1 MCWRSQAAWGVV
13 VCLGLIAAP
22 SPAAAEM
29 VVARI
34 QADYDLIA
42 DNNTTIRITNLSA
55 APLSDITL
63 SGVGYGG
70 TIDGLAATIEPRPG
84 LILQPG
90 QRLTYT
96 FDSKAPVFQAHFADT
111 YTGNVRYTVEA
122 NWQGTHLAAAF
133 SPDENA
139 AGEFVPFLGNGRDG
153 KKLAPG
159 MSCLDTLA
167 LLRVAELPEP
177 GTLPLVVGGIGSL
190 LTYAWRRRG
199 FTATREKPPRVTAG

>member
-1 MCWRSQAAWGVV
+1 MRWRSQAAWGVAI
-13 VCLGLIAAP
+13 CLGLLACP

-42 DNNTTIRITNLSA
+42 DNTTTIRITNLSA
-55 APLSDITL
+55 APLSDLTL
-63 SGVGYGG
+63 TGVGYGG
-70 TIDGLAATIEPRPG
+70 TIDGLAATLEPQPG

-96 FDSKAPVFQAHFADT
+96 FDSRAPVFQAHFADT

-122 NWQGTHLAAAF
+122 NWQGTHLKAVF
-133 SPDENA
+133 SPDENS

-153 KKLAPG
+153 KKLNPG

-177 GTLPLVVGGIGSL
+177 GTLSLLLGGVGSL
-190 LTYAWRRRG
+190 VGYASRRKFTARRR
-199 FTATREKPPRVTAG
+199 ARPL

>member
-1 MCWRSQAAWGVV
+1 MCWRSQAAWGVAI
-13 VCLGLIAAP
+13 CLGLFAAAG
-22 SPAAAEM
+22 PAAAEM

-42 DNNTTIRITNLSA
+42 DNSTTIRITNLSA
-55 APLSDITL
+55 APLSDVTL
-63 SGVGYGG
+63 TGVGYGG
-70 TIDGLAATIEPRPG
+70 SIDGLAATIEPQPG

-96 FDSKAPVFQAHFADT
+96 FDSRAPVFQAHFADT

-122 NWQGTHLAAAF
+122 NWQGTHLTAVF
-133 SPDENA
+133 SPDDNA
-139 AGEFVPFLGNGRDG
+139 ANEFVPFLGNGRDG

-159 MSCLDTLA
+159 MNCLDTLA

-177 GTLPLVVGGIGSL
+177 GTLTLLAGGLVSL
-190 LTYAWRRRG
+190 LGYAWRRRR
-199 FTATREKPPRVTAG
+199 FTAPPRAPHV